1 MDEELDRLKAVGL
14 PSDKE
19 HWNIEDLNGYITA
32 LKAEIDIVEQIVSEK
47 TKVQM
52 AANALFGMPADQ
64 FFWNILAYYLRGRG
78 SGIIQSGMA
87 SDAGLP
93 FTASPPLLSFPVSRM
108 A

>member
-52 AANALFGMPADQ
+52 AANALFSMPAD
-64 FFWNILAYYLRGRG
+64 
-78 SGIIQSGMA
+78 
-87 SDAGLP
+87 
-93 FTASPPLLSFPVSRM
+93 
-108 A
+108 